1 MEVQSKQLVDG
12 QELTNPSVQCTLT
25 SLPET
30 SGSLLGERAEHCAVS
45 LSSNSIFM
53 PGGIIENEDKQS
65 YSLVTDLLLMHDV
78 L

>member
-1 MEVQSKQLVDG
+1 MYAYITARNQWV
-12 QELTNPSVQCTLT
+12 SVG
-25 SLPET
+25 EM
-30 SGSLLGERAEHCAVS
+30 GERAEHCAVS

-65 YSLVTDLLLMHDV
+65 YSSVTELLQMHDV